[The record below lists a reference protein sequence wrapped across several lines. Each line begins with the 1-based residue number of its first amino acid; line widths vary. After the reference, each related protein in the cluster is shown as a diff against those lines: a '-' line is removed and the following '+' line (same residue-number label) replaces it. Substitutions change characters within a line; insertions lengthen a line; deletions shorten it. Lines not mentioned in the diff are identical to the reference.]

1 VIAALAAAVTGPRG
15 RWVTIA
21 AWVAIGVGGYVARSH
36 IGEVTAAGQSSF
48 LPKGAESIQAI
59 EVLDGAATIGGA
71 ASPSDAGVPA
81 EGTGAAAG
89 EAAGGSSSGGG
100 VPTTA
105 VDSKAEEVPAVIVF
119 GRKGG
124 LTPDDLNAIGKLG
137 RGLERL
143 GITGATPIV
152 DPFSAEAG
160 RPLGEIADYAHG
172 VGPISKDHEAA
183 LLVLAL
189 NAADHGAIG
198 DGVNAMREYLAAHA
212 VPGLHAY
219 VTGPAGIAADLDK
232 VANEAGRTLLIA
244 TLSLVLILL
253 LLVYRAPLLALLP
266 LIAVGAAYTVAI
278 GIAYLVIK
286 AGWIVVNSEGTFLLL
301 VLVFGA
307 GTDYSLLLVHRY
319 REELQSGT
327 PPSDAVAVALRE
339 SVRPI
344 ASSGGT
350 VIAAMLVLLV
360 ADLQST
366 HWLGPILAIGIAVMV
381 CSAFT
386 LLPALLAVLG
396 ERAFWPRAGTTRRE
410 GPSRWDAIAGFVRR
424 RSRPIIGAV
433 VVGLLVLAAGNLV
446 HHGTIGFG
454 QGETKPTNSSEG
466 TQVLNEHFPPGL
478 ASPLTAVVPLGEAG
492 QVAQAMGG
500 LDSVRLAIP
509 VPDHMLGSAL
519 VVVILAGNPYSGQ
532 AAEEVEKVRERLHK
546 VSPDGLLGGLPA
558 ENWDV
563 EQTNGRDTRLI
574 VPLVLLVVG
583 LILAAILGGLCAPL
597 YLMATVVLSF
607 AGSLGL
613 ATFAFAVIG
622 GEGITF
628 DLTLL
633 SFLFLVALGVDYN
646 IFLMTR
652 VREEARVH
660 GTREGTLRA
669 LVATGGVVT
678 GAGLILA
685 GTFATLCLLPL
696 EELIQIG
703 ATVAVGVLLDTFVVR
718 ALLIPAI
725 TYRLGDR
732 AWWPSRASAV
742 VGAEGSPPAPGVSRP

>member
-21 AWVAIGVGGYVARSH
+21 VWVAIGIGGFVARSH

-48 LPKGAESIQAI
+48 LPKGAESIHAI
-59 EVLDGAATIGGA
+59 EVLDGATALGGA
-71 ASPSDAGVPA
+71 SSPSDAGVPA
-81 EGTGAAAG
+81 QGTGSPG
-89 EAAGGSSSGGG
+89 GGSEGGGQGADDPTGGG

-105 VDSKAEEVPAVIVF
+105 ADSKAEEVPAVIVF
-119 GRKGG
+119 DREGG
-124 LTPDDLNAIGKLG
+124 LTPDDLNAIGDLG
-137 RGLERL
+137 RGLGRL
-143 GITGATPIV
+143 GVTGATPII
-152 DPFSAEAG
+152 DPFSAATG
-160 RPLGEIADYAHG
+160 RPLGEVADYARG
-172 VGPISKDHEAA
+172 VGPISKDGEAA

-189 NAADHGAIG
+189 NAADHGAIRT
-198 DGVNAMREYLAAHA
+198 GVAQMRGYLAAHP

-232 VANEAGRTLLIA
+232 VADEAGRTLLLA
-244 TLSLVLILL
+244 TLGLVLILL

-266 LIAVGAAYTVAI
+266 LLAVGAAYTVAI

-319 REELQSGT
+319 REELQSGS
-327 PPSDAVAVALRE
+327 PVEVALPTALRE
-339 SVRPI
+339 NVRPI

-360 ADLQST
+360 ANLQST

-396 ERAFWPRAGTTRRE
+396 ERAFWPAAGAARRE
-410 GPSRWDAIAGFVRR
+410 GPSRWEAMAGFVRR
-424 RSRPIIGAV
+424 RTKPIIGAV
-433 VVGLLVLAAGNLV
+433 IVGLLVLAAGNLV

-466 TQVLNEHFPPGL
+466 TEVLNEHFPPGL
-478 ASPLTAVVPLGEAG
+478 ASPLTAVVPIGEAAR
-492 QVAQAMGG
+492 VARAMGG

-509 VPDHMLGSAL
+509 VPTDGKLGSAL
-519 VVVILAGNPYSGQ
+519 VVVILAGNPYSGE
-532 AAEEVEKVRERLHK
+532 AAEEVERVRERLHK

-583 LILAAILGGLCAPL
+583 LILAAVLRAIAAPL

-607 AGSLGL
+607 AGTLGL
-613 ATFAFAVIG
+613 STFAFSAIG

-633 SFLFLVALGVDYN
+633 AFLFLVALGVDYN

-685 GTFATLCLLPL
+685 GTFGTLTLLPL

-732 AWWPSRASAV
+732 AWWPSRADP
-742 VGAEGSPPAPGVSRP
+742 AESP

>member
-1 VIAALAAAVTGPRG
+1 VIARLAAAVTGPRG

-21 AWVAIGVGGYVARSH
+21 VWVALGIGGYVGRSH
-36 IGEVTAAGQSSF
+36 IADVTAAGQSSF
-48 LPKGAESIQAI
+48 LPKGAESVHAI
-59 EVLDGAATIGGA
+59 EVLDGASALGGA
-71 ASPSDAGVPA
+71 KAPA
-81 EGTGAAAG
+81 DS
-89 EAAGGSSSGGG
+89 GGSHS
-100 VPTTA
+100 
-105 VDSKAEEVPAVIVF
+105 EEVPAVIVF
-119 GRKGG
+119 DRKGG
-124 LTPDDLNAIGKLG
+124 LTPDDLNAIGRLG
-137 RGLERL
+137 HGLGRL

-152 DPFSAEAG
+152 DPFSAQTG
-160 RPLGEIADYAHG
+160 RPLGAVADYAHG
-172 VGPISKDHEAA
+172 VGPISKDGEAA

-189 NAADHGAIG
+189 NAADHGAIRE
-198 DGVNAMREYLAAHA
+198 GVAEMRQYLAEHP
-212 VPGLHAY
+212 VPGLSAY
-219 VTGPAGIAADLDK
+219 VTGPAGIAADLDQ

-244 TLSLVLILL
+244 TLGLVLVLL

-266 LIAVGAAYTVAI
+266 LLAVGAAYTVAI
-278 GIAYLVIK
+278 GIAYLVIE

-319 REELQSGT
+319 REELQAGR
-327 PPSDAVAVALRE
+327 PAAEALPAALIE

-360 ADLQST
+360 ANLQST
-366 HWLGPILAIGIAVMV
+366 HWLGPILAIGIAVMI

-396 ERAFWPRAGTTRRE
+396 ERAFWPARSAARRG
-410 GPSRWDAIAGFVRR
+410 GPGRWEAIAAFVAR
-424 RSRPIIGAV
+424 RSRPIIGGV
-433 VVGLLVLAAGNLV
+433 IVLLLVLAAGNLV

-454 QGETKPTNSSEG
+454 QGETRPTNSSEG

-478 ASPLTAVVPLGEAG
+478 ASPLTAVVPTDEAA

-500 LDSVRLAIP
+500 LGSVRLAIP
-509 VPDHMLGSAL
+509 VPDHGGSGSAV
-519 VVVILAGNPYSGQ
+519 VVVILAGNPYSGE
-532 AAEEVEKVRERLHK
+532 AAEEVERVRERLHK

-583 LILAAILGGLCAPL
+583 LILAAVLRALAAPL

-607 AGSLGL
+607 AGTLGL
-613 ATFAFAVIG
+613 STFAFAAVG

-633 SFLFLVALGVDYN
+633 AFIFLVALGVDYN

-652 VREEARVH
+652 VREEAAAH

-685 GTFATLCLLPL
+685 GTFATLTLLPL

-725 TYRLGDR
+725 TYRLGER
-732 AWWPSRASAV
+732 AWWPAR
-742 VGAEGSPPAPGVSRP
+742 R

>member
-21 AWVAIGVGGYVARSH
+21 VWVAIGIGGYVARSH

-48 LPKGAESIQAI
+48 LPKGAESIHAI
-59 EVLDGAATIGGA
+59 EVLDGETSLGGA
-71 ASPSDAGVPA
+71 ASPADAGVPA
-81 EGTGAAAG
+81 ESTGT
-89 EAAGGSSSGGG
+89 AGGSSSGGG

-105 VDSKAEEVPAVIVF
+105 VDSHAEEVPTVIVF
-119 GRKGG
+119 DRTGG
-124 LTPDDLNAIGKLG
+124 LTPDDLNAIGDLG

-143 GITGATPIV
+143 GVTGATPII
-152 DPFSAEAG
+152 DPFSAQTG
-160 RPLGEIADYAHG
+160 RPLGAIADYARG
-172 VGPISKDHEAA
+172 VGPISKDGQAA

-189 NAADHGAIG
+189 NAADHGAIQ
-198 DGVNAMREYLAAHA
+198 DGVDEIREYLAVHA

-219 VTGPAGIAADLDK
+219 VTGPAGIAADLDQ

-244 TLSLVLILL
+244 TLGLVLVLL

-278 GIAYLVIK
+278 GISYLVIK

-319 REELQSGT
+319 REELQDGSPAET
-327 PPSDAVAVALRE
+327 ALQTALRE
-339 SVRPI
+339 SIRPI

-360 ADLQST
+360 ADLEST
-366 HWLGPILAIGIAVMV
+366 HWLGPILAIGIATMV

-396 ERAFWPRAGTTRRE
+396 ERAFWPSAGAGRSE

-478 ASPLTAVVPLGEAG
+478 ASPLTAVVPVDQAAR
-492 QVAQAMGG
+492 VAQAMGG

-509 VPDHMLGSAL
+509 VPTDGKLDSAV
-519 VVVILAGNPYSGQ
+519 VVVILAGNPYSGE
-532 AAEEVEKVRERLHK
+532 AAKEVEKVRERLHRI
-546 VSPDGLLGGLPA
+546 SPDSLLGGLPA

-574 VPLVLLVVG
+574 VPLVLIVVG
-583 LILAAILGGLCAPL
+583 LILAAVLRAIAAPL

-607 AGSLGL
+607 GASLGL
-613 ATFAFAVIG
+613 STFAFSQLG
-622 GEGITF
+622 GQGITF
-628 DLTLL
+628 DLTLMA
-633 SFLFLVALGVDYN
+633 FLFLVALGVDYN

-652 VREEARVH
+652 VRDEAQVH
-660 GTREGTLRA
+660 GTREGTLRG

-703 ATVAVGVLLDTFVVR
+703 ATVAAGVLLDTFVVR

-732 AWWPSRASAV
+732 AWWPSRAGGPS
-742 VGAEGSPPAPGVSRP
+742 